1 MTREVFT
8 GFVVEESVRRRDA
21 GSPQIR
27 ASGGARGAPQGADGG
42 GAGDGS
48 ARGSRREAHPGERNG
63 QVILLQ
69 VQRARDRL

>member
-27 ASGGARGAPQGADGG
+27 ASGGVRGAPQGADGPG
-42 GAGDGS
+42 GGGRWQRSWQS
-48 ARGSRREAHPGERNG
+48 ARSSPRRKKWPGDTAAG
-63 QVILLQ
+63 P
-69 VQRARDRL
+69 AGP

>member
-8 GFVVEESVRRRDA
+8 GFVAEESVRRRDA

-42 GAGDGS
+42 GMAALVAVREKLTQEKEM
-48 ARGSRREAHPGERNG
+48 AR
-63 QVILLQ
+63 
-69 VQRARDRL
+69 

>member
-42 GAGDGS
+42 GDGS

-69 VQRARDRL
+69 VQRAHDRL

>member
-8 GFVVEESVRRRDA
+8 GFVAEESVRRRDA

-42 GAGDGS
+42 AGDGS
-48 ARGSRREAHPGERNG
+48 ARGGQREAHPGERNG

>member
-42 GAGDGS
+42 VAALVAVGEKLTQEKEM
-48 ARGSRREAHPGERNG
+48 AR
-63 QVILLQ
+63 
-69 VQRARDRL
+69 

>member
-8 GFVVEESVRRRDA
+8 GFVAEESVRRRDA

-42 GAGDGS
+42 GRGMAALVAVGEKLTQEKEM
-48 ARGSRREAHPGERNG
+48 AR
-63 QVILLQ
+63 
-69 VQRARDRL
+69 

>member
-8 GFVVEESVRRRDA
+8 GFVAEESVRRRDA

-27 ASGGARGAPQGADGG
+27 ASGRARGAPQGADG
-42 GAGDGS
+42 S
-48 ARGSRREAHPGERNG
+48 ARGSRRDAHPGERNG